1 MAMSV
6 DLSLSL
12 EEQCQA
18 IWDETEARDRWM
30 QAQRRKPPLVRL
42 HTGANCDLVHIVECE
57 DEATWEDPDNDT
69 GPGTL
74 ILDFA
79 TPQAQWLNDMYGRI
93 ERGEKRNVIVSV
105 DYCGIRWSGLLEE
118 CDVQTDET
126 GYTRLVATFLSD
138 FEQLKSK
145 LLWSTPVM
153 PAAFQPIKVFGLA
166 GPAPWVCLTAL
177 QINLW
182 RENFSLITMPDD
194 PLAPSAWFTGLDMA
208 NWTVVVKPSSFMYWM
223 GQGVPWAI
231 LTSRFKYWHEAAQ
244 DILADAELSLRWRR
258 WFEGDPP
265 PWEGANVRHGAL
277 VVWIEDMSGVLAGTS
292 NGGTL
297 ADGLIRT
304 IRSYTDDFVENI
316 EETITDMPVIDDYR
330 DPNKPFSYDPRVPYV
345 YYPPDSPGVTQS
357 SFKSKGAKYVQLVT
371 GGHSMPGVN
380 ETMSALTQ
388 GIFDV
393 IVNALQVGSI
403 GGSVDAIL
411 KPFYEDTVLA
421 WVAVKLFERAQASGD
436 FRLFEFFIAS
446 AGKAYTLDTLMVL
459 RKGAHDTRTIFSWS
473 MSIADATPYMVG
485 ENGLGH
491 FARGHR
497 IAGRIPGDLTRRIH
511 VQRVAKTTLGWGQD
525 RSANWDLVVGENK
538 PQEDPLVRLMGD
550 AAHLKSELKEAGVF

>member
-1 MAMSV
+1 MSV

-231 LTSRFKYWHEAAQ
+231 Q
-244 DILADAELSLRWRR
+244 
-258 WFEGDPP
+258 
-265 PWEGANVRHGAL
+265 
-277 VVWIEDMSGVLAGTS
+277 
-292 NGGTL
+292 
-297 ADGLIRT
+297 
-304 IRSYTDDFVENI
+304 
-316 EETITDMPVIDDYR
+316 
-330 DPNKPFSYDPRVPYV
+330 
-345 YYPPDSPGVTQS
+345 
-357 SFKSKGAKYVQLVT
+357 
-371 GGHSMPGVN
+371 
-380 ETMSALTQ
+380 
-388 GIFDV
+388 
-393 IVNALQVGSI
+393 I
-403 GGSVDAIL
+403 G
-411 KPFYEDTVLA
+411 
-421 WVAVKLFERAQASGD
+421 RA
-436 FRLFEFFIAS
+436 
-446 AGKAYTLDTLMVL
+446 
-459 RKGAHDTRTIFSWS
+459 
-473 MSIADATPYMVG
+473 
-485 ENGLGH
+485 
-491 FARGHR
+491 
-497 IAGRIPGDLTRRIH
+497 H
-511 VQRVAKTTLGWGQD
+511 V
-525 RSANWDLVVGENK
+525 
-538 PQEDPLVRLMGD
+538 
-550 AAHLKSELKEAGVF
+550 